1 VLAVTVTRS
10 PSFFRS
16 ILDWDESLY
25 FLMAEQW
32 RAGHLPY
39 TVIWDNKPVGV
50 YAIFA
55 AFQVLFG
62 DRIAAM
68 RIAAVA
74 AISVT
79 AYVVR
84 RIALIITQDRGA
96 GMFAGVAYIICS
108 LSNDGL
114 AANTEPFM
122 AAFTAAAVLVALLDG
137 PAVRIAVL
145 AGLLAGC
152 AFMVKYVAIFE
163 DPAILTLILL
173 RHRRAQAP
181 VLTLAVLAG
190 AAVPLGL
197 TAWLYWQAGKLPLWW
212 DASIVS
218 NFRRAQ
224 KTITQSALAAAA
236 QLEMLRWGSL
246 FAGGLVVLGAAVPI
260 LKRLARL
267 GRDEQNHLFLALWL
281 LGGCCGVVAAKSF
294 FDHYFL
300 QLLPVLCVAAAWV
313 MHRLPRP
320 RPVWLG
326 ALFALA
332 VLALPALAAG
342 TAWRD
347 ALGPV
352 LSFSDGWP
360 KLHADVPAQIAADI
374 RPALA
379 ASPGAAI
386 YVFDDQPII
395 YSLTHEAPPTRF
407 AFPSILTTSFLANVA
422 GVDAVAEVAR
432 ILASRPLFI
441 IRRTQP
447 PIGTNPLNP
456 AVYAEMNSALA
467 MHYLLWRNY
476 PGSEVYTLD
485 K

>member
-1 VLAVTVTRS
+1 MTLTRA

-39 TVIWDNKPVGV
+39 TVIWDNKPVGI

-55 AFQVLFG
+55 VFQVFCG

-74 AISVT
+74 AISLT
-79 AYVVR
+79 AYLVR
-84 RIALIITQDRGA
+84 RITLTITQDRGA
-96 GMFAGVAYIICS
+96 GMLAGVAYILCS

-122 AAFTAAAVLVALLDG
+122 AMFTAAAVLAALSDG
-137 PAVRIAVL
+137 PPLRMALL
-145 AGLLAGC
+145 AGLLAGA

-163 DPAILTLILL
+163 DPAILLLILS
-173 RHRRAQAP
+173 RHRRVQAP

-197 TAWLYWQAGKLPLWW
+197 TAWLYGRAGQLPLWW
-212 DASIVS
+212 DASIAS
-218 NFRRAQ
+218 NFRRAH
-224 KTITQSALAAAA
+224 KAVTQTALAAAA
-236 QLEMLRWGSL
+236 QLEMLRWGPF
-246 FAGGLVVLGAAVPI
+246 FAGGLVVLGSAVPVLQR
-260 LKRLARL
+260 LKQLAR
-267 GRDEQNHLFLALWL
+267 DQQNHLFLALWL
-281 LGGCCGVVAAKSF
+281 LGGCCGVAAAKSF

-300 QLLPVLCVAAAWV
+300 QLLPVLCVAAGWLL
-313 MHRLPRP
+313 HRLQRP
-320 RPVWLG
+320 RPVWL
-326 ALFALA
+326 AAVFAVA
-332 VLALPALAAG
+332 VLALPALAAA

-352 LSFSDGWP
+352 LRFQDGRP
-360 KLHADVPAQIAADI
+360 ILQPDEPAQIAADLT
-374 RPALA
+374 PALA

-395 YSLTHEAPPTRF
+395 YSLAHKSPPTRF
-407 AFPSILTTSFLANVA
+407 AFPSVLTTSFLAHVA
-422 GVDAVAEVAR
+422 GVDPVAEVAR
-432 ILASRPLFI
+432 ILAARPLFI
-441 IRRTQP
+441 IRAKQP
-447 PIGTNPLNP
+447 PLGTNPLNP
-456 AVYAEMNSALA
+456 AVYAEMQSTLA
-467 MHYLLWRNY
+467 AHYRLWRGY
-476 PGSEVYTLD
+476 PGSEVYILD

>member
-1 VLAVTVTRS
+1 MTLTRL
-10 PSFFRS
+10 PSFFVS

-39 TVIWDNKPVGV
+39 TAIWDNKPVGI

-55 AFQVLFG
+55 AFQMLCG
-62 DRIAAM
+62 DRLAAM

-74 AISVT
+74 VISVT
-79 AYVVR
+79 AFVVR
-84 RIALIITQDRGA
+84 RIALIITRDRGA

-122 AAFTAAAVLVALLDG
+122 AAFTAAAVLVALSEG
-137 PAVRIAVL
+137 PALRVALL
-145 AGLLAGC
+145 AGLLAGA

-163 DPAILTLILL
+163 DPAILLLILL

-181 VLTLAVLAG
+181 VLTLAVLA
-190 AAVPLGL
+190 AAALPLGL
-197 TAWLYWQAGKLPLWW
+197 TAGLYWRAGQLPLWW
-212 DASIVS
+212 DASVAS
-218 NFRRAQ
+218 NFRRAH
-224 KTITQSALAAAA
+224 KAVTQTALVDAA
-236 QLEMLRWGSL
+236 QLEMLRWGPL
-246 FAGGLVVLGAAVPI
+246 YAAGLVMLGSALPI
-260 LKRLARL
+260 LKRLGPL
-267 GRDEQNHLFLALWL
+267 GRDEQNNLFLAIWL
-281 LGGCCGVVAAKSF
+281 LGGCIGVVAAKSF

-300 QLLPVLCVAAAWV
+300 QLLPVLCVSAAWV
-313 MHRLPRP
+313 MRRLPRP
-320 RPVWLG
+320 RPLWLG
-326 ALFALA
+326 ALFGLA
-332 VLALPALAAG
+332 VLALPALAAA

-352 LSFSDGWP
+352 LSFRDGHP
-360 KLHADVPAQIAADI
+360 ELHPDVPAQIAADI
-374 RPALA
+374 RPVLA

-395 YSLTHEAPPTRF
+395 YSLAHETPPTRF
-407 AFPSILTTSFLANVA
+407 AFPSILTTGFLANVA

-432 ILASRPLFI
+432 ILATCPLFI

-447 PIGTNPLNP
+447 PIGTNPLNL

-467 MHYLLWRNY
+467 AHYRLWRAY
-476 PGSEVYTLD
+476 PGSNVYILN